1 MPKRC
6 ASAADQYKGRF
17 ENAVI
22 VLGSAADGK
31 VMLVASV
38 TPAISKTV
46 QRGPADLARLRADG
60 RRPRRRTAGFR
71 SGGRERP
78 VEARR
83 GPRARCLNSSPQS
96 SEEPDPEI
104 PVGGCVGVFA
114 LPLLVLLAQ
123 AEPPPSLAQDVSG
136 ADVRPADPYQARGLR
151 PRRRQSADEP
161 RFVAPTRRD
170 RIGRIWAPVAV
181 NGKGPYR
188 LVLATGAS
196 HSALTPRLAEALGI
210 QADPADTIMLRGA
223 TGSVTVPMV
232 PIDTLEIGD
241 LLMEPGQLAIIP
253 DALAGA
259 DGVLGMEELAN
270 KRIHIDF
277 RHDRITIMRS
287 RNQRAA
293 GGFVTIPVKFLHDR
307 LLVVDASMGGV
318 PVKAIIDTGGE
329 TTLGN
334 VALRLALAERRQ
346 NQVPGRQA
354 RPDHRVDTRH
364 AGWHSPGNAH
374 SLLGN
379 DHGAKFFD
387 DLRGLRD
394 IQALEVDGR
403 AGHADRHGR
412 ARAPRHADHRL
423 PAQGTAGEAAP
434 ELVVRGRQSEV
445 KWGSSRCLS

>member
-1 MPKRC
+1 M
-6 ASAADQYKGRF
+6 
-17 ENAVI
+17 
-22 VLGSAADGK
+22 
-31 VMLVASV
+31 
-38 TPAISKTV
+38 
-46 QRGPADLARLRADG
+46 
-60 RRPRRRTAGFR
+60 
-71 SGGRERP
+71 
-78 VEARR
+78 
-83 GPRARCLNSSPQS
+83 
-96 SEEPDPEI
+96 
-104 PVGGCVGVFA
+104 GVFA

-123 AEPPPSLAQDVSG
+123 AEPPPSLAQDVRVPTSDRPIRIKPVVFDHV
-136 ADVRPADPYQARGLR
+136 DVIG
-151 PRRRQSADEP
+151 DEP

-223 TGSVTVPMV
+223 TGSVAVPMV

-241 LLMEPGQLAIIP
+241 LLMEPGKLAIIP

-277 RHDRITIMRS
+277 RHDRITIVRS

-293 GGFVTIPVKFLHDR
+293 GGFATIPVKFLHDR

-346 NQVPGRQA
+346 NQDQEGRLDQIIGSTLDMQVGTRLETPTLA
-354 RPDHRVDTRH
+354 LGTIMVRSSSMTFADFEIFKHWKLTDEPAMLIGMDVLGLLDTLIIDYRRKE
-364 AGWHSPGNAH
+364 
-374 SLLGN
+374 LQVKL
-379 DHGAKFFD
+379 
-387 DLRGLRD
+387 
-394 IQALEVDGR
+394 
-403 AGHADRHGR
+403 
-412 ARAPRHADHRL
+412 PRN
-423 PAQGTAGEAAP
+423 
-434 ELVVRGRQSEV
+434 
-445 KWGSSRCLS
+445 